1 MSTDARH
8 LILNNNNHGLDDFV
22 TEFLLKLLRHVVTEL
37 SDTVNSGISN
47 FRVGVLQVLEHDL
60 NHWSNSVN
68 ILNVL
73 SNLTESHK
81 GSILVSPVLVML
93 EQLLHNNT
101 QMRKADLVANSSNDV
116 VNTGFAEVE
125 IVSRCFTFAGNLFFE
140 ALFGSQPVLF
150 NINIDINHKLE
161 NELKKFFE
169 EGLIV
174 LNN

>member
-1 MSTDARH
+1 MSADARH
-8 LILNNNNHGLDDFV
+8 LVLNYNNHGLDDFV

-37 SDTVNSGISN
+37 SDTVNSGVSN

-93 EQLLHNNT
+93 E
-101 QMRKADLVANSSNDV
+101 
-116 VNTGFAEVE
+116 
-125 IVSRCFTFAGNLFFE
+125 
-140 ALFGSQPVLF
+140 
-150 NINIDINHKLE
+150 
-161 NELKKFFE
+161 
-169 EGLIV
+169 
-174 LNN
+174 